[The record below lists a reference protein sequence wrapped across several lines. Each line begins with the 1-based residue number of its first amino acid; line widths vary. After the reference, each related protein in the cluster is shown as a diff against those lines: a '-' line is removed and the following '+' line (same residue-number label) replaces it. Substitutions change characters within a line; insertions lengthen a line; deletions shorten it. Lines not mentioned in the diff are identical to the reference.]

1 MLTNKV
7 YKKEVMKNNVKLTII
22 STPILI
28 LDETKG
34 YLKEFV
40 KEFKLAE
47 KANKIHTYA
56 KISMEISYNSTVELR
71 RVTQLKV
78 TKTNLKVTIQ
88 NINENGEG
96 YDVEY
101 TTLNFPISII
111 KSIEARVI

>member
-1 MLTNKV
+1 MLANKV

-28 LDETKG
+28 LDETKRR
-34 YLKEFV
+34 YLKELV
-40 KEFKLAE
+40 KEFKIAE

-56 KISMEISYNSTVELR
+56 KISMEISYNDTVELH

-78 TKTNLKVTIQ
+78 TKKNLKVTIQ
-88 NINENGEG
+88 FVDGDNEN
-96 YDVEY
+96 VEY
-101 TTLNFPISII
+101 TTLNFPIGII

>member
-7 YKKEVMKNNVKLTII
+7 YKKELMKNNVKLTII

-28 LDETKG
+28 LDETKAK

-40 KEFKLAE
+40 KEFKIAE
-47 KANKIHTYA
+47 KANTYA
-56 KISMEISYNSTVELR
+56 KINMEISYNDTVELH

-88 NINENGEG
+88 HTLSDNEN
-96 YDVEY
+96 VEY
-101 TTLNFPISII
+101 TTLNFPIGII